1 MTLSVIGAGFGRMGT
16 LSLKLALEELGF
28 APCHHMTEVFANP
41 HQAPQWHAAARGEA
55 VDWDALLKGYKAL
68 VDWPGCHFWRELAAH
83 FPQAKVVLSTRDH
96 ERWYESMA
104 NTIFRAVGSELPPEG
119 PARDVLQ
126 MASYVVRDRTFGGN
140 LDKAHVLD
148 VLAAHEAE
156 VKRAIPAHRLL
167 VFNVAEG
174 WDPLCRFLG
183 VPVPETPFPRT
194 NSTEEF
200 QALMR

>member
-16 LSLKLALEELGF
+16 LSLKHALEQLGF

-41 HQAPQWHAAARGEA
+41 QQAPQWHAAARGEA

-83 FPQAKVVLSTRDH
+83 YPDAKVILSTRDH
-96 ERWYESMA
+96 ERWYESMT
-104 NTIFRAVGSELPPEG
+104 NTIFRVIGGDLPPEG
-119 PARDVLQ
+119 PARDVAE
-126 MASYVVRDRTFGGN
+126 MAGYVVRDKTFGGN

-148 VLAAHEAE
+148 VLAKHEAE
-156 VKRAIPAHRLL
+156 VKRSIPASRLL
-167 VFNVAEG
+167 VFNVSEG

-183 VPVPETPFPRT
+183 VSVPETPFPRT
-194 NSTEEF
+194 NSAEEF
-200 QALMR
+200 QALLR

>member
-16 LSLKLALEELGF
+16 LSLKLALEQLGF

-41 HQAPQWHAAARGEA
+41 HQAPQWYAAARGEA

-68 VDWPGCHFWRELAAH
+68 VDWPGCHFWRELTAH
-83 FPQAKVVLSTRDH
+83 FPDAKVILSTRDH
-96 ERWYESMA
+96 ERWYESMT

-119 PARDVLQ
+119 PAREVLQ

-148 VLAAHEAE
+148 VLARHEAE
-156 VKRAIPAHRLL
+156 VKRAIPARRLL
-167 VFNVAEG
+167 VFNVSEG

-200 QALMR
+200 QAHMR

>member
-16 LSLKLALEELGF
+16 LSLKRALEQLGF
-28 APCHHMTEVFANP
+28 APCHHMTEVFTNP
-41 HQAPQWHAAARGEA
+41 HQAPQFLAGARGAA
-55 VDWDALLKGYKAL
+55 VGWDALLKGYKAL

-83 FPQAKVVLSTRDH
+83 YPDAKVILSTRDH
-96 ERWYESMA
+96 ERWYESMT
-104 NTIFRAVGSELPPEG
+104 NTIFRVIGGELPADG
-119 PARDVLQ
+119 PGRDVAE
-126 MASYVVRDRTFGGN
+126 MAGYIVRDKTFGGN

-148 VLAAHEAE
+148 VLAKHEAE
-156 VKRAIPAHRLL
+156 VKRSIPAHRLL

-200 QALMR
+200 QDLLR